1 MQTTLPRHRQR
12 TQDLCVALTEK
23 ARVLGPDA
31 KMPTTVELCHEFKTS
46 PTTLNNALNELERRN
61 VIYRVRAVGIF
72 VSPTLRPN
80 VALIV
85 DPMVFRG
92 VLHSPFWD
100 LLARRAEER
109 AVALGENFSFHF
121 ALPEGQYSN
130 SPPIHVGL
138 VHAIENRQVDG
149 IIAINLNKEAIQWLE
164 AQGIPLVGFAT
175 PCRHSVEQDIGAM
188 MHMGVQ
194 ALQQRGC
201 RRVAMWAPADERVA
215 MRTPA
220 DPLFKCEEYFADFL
234 QWAVKEERK
243 LFSTAL
249 KEAGLEFAPD
259 LVHDNRVLLRGQ
271 KLTTI
276 PTEREQGYETARSI
290 FATDG
295 QAVTSRPD
303 GILITHDLMTAGAM
317 KALEKLN
324 IVVGRDI
331 QVATLANAGSPIL
344 ADYEDQLIR
353 LEFEAQ
359 EVASQLFV
367 MLETLMRGETLVQP
381 LVKVAPHL
389 RDAGN

>member
-12 TQDLCVALTEK
+12 TQDLCGVLTEK

-46 PTTLNNALNELERRN
+46 PTTLNNALKELERRN

-80 VALIV
+80 VALVV
-85 DPMVFRG
+85 DPKVFRG

-121 ALPEGQYSN
+121 ALPQGQYN
-130 SPPIHVGL
+130 GSPPIHVGL
-138 VHAIENRQVDG
+138 VHAIENRQVGG
-149 IIAINLNKEAIQWLE
+149 IIAVNLNKEAIHWLE
-164 AQGIPLVGFAT
+164 AQDIPLVGFAA
-175 PCRHSVEQDIGAM
+175 PCRHNVEHDLDAM

-201 RRVAMWAPADERVA
+201 QRVAMWAPADERVA

-220 DPLFKCEEYFADFL
+220 DPLYKSEEYFAAPL
-234 QWAVKEERK
+234 QWAVKEECN

-249 KEAGLEFAPD
+249 KGAGLEFASD
-259 LVHDNRVLLRGQ
+259 LVRDNRVLLRGQ
-271 KLTTI
+271 KVTAI
-276 PTEREQGYETARSI
+276 PSEREQGYETARSV
-290 FATDG
+290 FAADG
-295 QAVTSRPD
+295 QSVTARPD
-303 GILITHDLMTAGAM
+303 GILITHDLMAAGAM
-317 KALEKLN
+317 KALEKLD

-331 QVATLANAGSPIL
+331 QIATLANAGSPIL
-344 ADYEDQLIR
+344 SDYEDQLIR
-353 LEFEAQ
+353 LEFDAQ
-359 EVASQLFV
+359 EVASQLFA
-367 MLETLMRGETLVQP
+367 MLEALMRGETVVEP
-381 LVKVAPHL
+381 SVKVAPHL
-389 RDAGN
+389 QVPEN